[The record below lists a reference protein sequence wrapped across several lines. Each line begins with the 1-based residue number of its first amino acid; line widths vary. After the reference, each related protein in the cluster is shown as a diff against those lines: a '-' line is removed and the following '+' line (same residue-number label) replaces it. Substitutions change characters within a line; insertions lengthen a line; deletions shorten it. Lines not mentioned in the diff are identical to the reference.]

1 MVYLLSRTAKLLAD
15 LNDTGVVLSEKP
27 PEAISLQANDDDGD
41 GDALISLDTI
51 EQITN
56 MSSGKTAELWNT
68 GKTLLEDIE
77 RWLRL
82 LKRERTEHER
92 VYLGNLAYANTMKVS
107 CSSSD
112 SRLDI
117 DETQIILL
125 HDVFRRGRE
134 DERLQECCLAV
145 LEHCSACSA
154 LLNMSIDLTWPVI
167 ICSSVVVDNRDWIMN
182 IYHGFQYVCFATP
195 LVRQVD

>member
-112 SRLDI
+112 SRAW
-117 DETQIILL
+117 ILTK
-125 HDVFRRGRE
+125 HRSSCSTMFSGA
-134 DERLQECCLAV
+134 DERTSSCKSAAWPCWSIARRAL
-145 LEHCSACSA
+145 HC
-154 LLNMSIDLTWPVI
+154 
-167 ICSSVVVDNRDWIMN
+167 
-182 IYHGFQYVCFATP
+182 
-195 LVRQVD
+195 